1 MAELKLPVTRQI
13 ESGIILESE
22 SPQVNVDLRDVDDCF
37 IYDRHGTAIPF
48 KSLYQER
55 KSIIIF
61 VRNFLCYSCKDYVDD
76 LSKIPKEVLEDANVS
91 LIVIGQSA
99 HLHIQ
104 PFCSLTGYAHEIYV
118 DPERLI
124 YHKLGMKRE
133 EKFTVSAQPS
143 PHVKSGIL
151 MGQMRSIWRAMT
163 SPVFD
168 FQGDLH
174 QQGGAIIAGP
184 GSQVHFCHFD
194 MNHLDHM
201 PINWLLELAGVQGT
215 LNFSNKPKVIHV

>member
-1 MAELKLPVTRQI
+1 MAEVKLPITRQI
-13 ESGIILESE
+13 ERENTQESGS
-22 SPQVNVDLRDVDDCF
+22 SPINVHLRDVDDCF
-37 IYDRHGTAIPF
+37 IYDRHGTPIPF
-48 KSLYQER
+48 KSLYQDR

-76 LSKIPKEVLEDANVS
+76 LSKVPKEVLEDAKVD
-91 LIVIGQSA
+91 LVVIGQSA
-99 HLHIQ
+99 HHHIQ

-118 DPERLI
+118 DPNRVI

-143 PHVKSGIL
+143 PHVKSGIF
-151 MGQMRSIWRAMT
+151 MGQMKSIWRAMT

-184 GSQVHFCHFD
+184 GSQLHFCHFD

-201 PINWLLELAGVQGT
+201 PINWLLQLAGVHHT
-215 LNFSNKPKVIHV
+215 LNFSKEPKVIHV